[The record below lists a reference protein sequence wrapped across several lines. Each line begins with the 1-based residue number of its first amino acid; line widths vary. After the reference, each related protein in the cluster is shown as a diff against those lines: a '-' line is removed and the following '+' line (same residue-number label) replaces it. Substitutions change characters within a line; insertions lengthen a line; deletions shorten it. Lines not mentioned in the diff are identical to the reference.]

1 MLIRK
6 QPLDRLDAIKTL
18 RAERNGGHKPTAVI
32 QGGDEMQ
39 VCSVRQ
45 PVAQMLTNGGC
56 PALRGDY
63 LTAGDAS
70 LSGECFG
77 CDHEDYGAGIDFGA
91 PEYLGDS
98 RAQTGPYREST
109 DPIDGRPDPSDQP
122 SQVVLLQALHSH
134 VDIQDCGA
142 GIPSRV
148 LARPNHQDSHRPP
161 GHANSSG
168 RAAWHRL
175 SLGLISGKDSERSII
190 WEVRPKASG
199 DAWDASPSQPVRP
212 AANCR

>member
-1 MLIRK
+1 MLVRQK
-6 QPLDRLDAIKTL
+6 PLDRLDAIKAL
-18 RAERNGGHKPTAVI
+18 GAERNGSHKPTVLL
-32 QGGDEMQ
+32 QGNDEMQ

-45 PVAQMLTNGGC
+45 PVAEVLTNGGC

-63 LTAGDAS
+63 LTAGSIS

-77 CDHEDYGAGIDFGA
+77 GDRKDHGAGIDFGA
-91 PEYLGDS
+91 PEYLCDS

-109 DPIDGRPDPSDQP
+109 DPIDGRPDPSGQP

-148 LARPNHQDSHRPP
+148 PARPNHQDSHRPP

-168 RAAWHRL
+168 RVAWYRL
-175 SLGLISGKDSERSII
+175 SPGLISGKGFREINHL
-190 WEVRPKASG
+190 G
-199 DAWDASPSQPVRP
+199 SPPQGIR
-212 AANCR
+212 

>member
-1 MLIRK
+1 MLVRQK
-6 QPLDRLDAIKTL
+6 PLDRLDAIKAL
-18 RAERNGGHKPTAVI
+18 GAERNSGNKPTTVF
-32 QGGDEMQ
+32 QRSDEMQ

-45 PVAQMLTNGGC
+45 PVAQVLTNGGC

-63 LTAGDAS
+63 LTAGGVCLFS
-70 LSGECFG
+70 QRLG
-77 CDHEDYGAGIDFGA
+77 CDNEDYGAGIDFGA
-91 PEYLGDS
+91 PEYLCDS

-109 DPIDGRPDPSDQP
+109 DPIDGRPDPSGQP

-148 LARPNHQDSHRPP
+148 PARPNHQDSHRPP

-168 RAAWHRL
+168 RVAWYRL
-175 SLGLISGKDSERSII
+175 SPGLISGKGFREINRL
-190 WEVRPKASG
+190 G
-199 DAWDASPSQPVRP
+199 SPPQGIR
-212 AANCR
+212 